1 MKVIESILDVSPYL
15 GGCAAPK
22 SVVHN
27 WNDFENLSENTTG
40 ILVVSNNC
48 NEGTVLDLDPFKS
61 LQYLEIGDDSFK
73 NVTTFNINGLSKLTL
88 IYIGKSSFTLEIAN
102 ALYSFRLLNCNSL
115 INLEIGEYSFSEYTG
130 VIELSNLPSLEN
142 IKIGALNERSSCF
155 SSCYLHIHG

>member
-1 MKVIESILDVSPYL
+1 M
-15 GGCAAPK
+15 GGRAAPK

-40 ILVVSNNC
+40 ILVASNSC
-48 NEGTVLDLDPFKS
+48 NEGTVLDLDLFAS

-73 NVTTFNINGLSKLTL
+73 NVMTFNINGLSKLTL
-88 IYIGKSSFTLEIAN
+88 IYIGKRSFTQEREN

-115 INLEIGEYSFSEYTG
+115 INLEIGQYSFSEYTG
-130 VIELSNLPSLEN
+130 VVELSNLPSLEY
-142 IKIGALNERSSCF
+142 IKIGILEYVSSCF

>member
-1 MKVIESILDVSPYL
+1 M
-15 GGCAAPK
+15 GGRAAPK

-40 ILVVSNNC
+40 ILVVLNSY

-88 IYIGKSSFTLEIAN
+88 IYIGKSSFTQEREN
-102 ALYSFRLLNCNSL
+102 ALYSFRLLNCDSL
-115 INLEIGEYSFSEYTG
+115 INLEIGQYSFSEYTG
-130 VIELSNLPSLEN
+130 VIELSKSSIAGEYQNRNSGICFFLFFLMLPTHSRLEPHSL
-142 IKIGALNERSSCF
+142 
-155 SSCYLHIHG
+155 

>member
-1 MKVIESILDVSPYL
+1 MIIIESILDVSPYL
-15 GGCAAPK
+15 GGRAAPK

-40 ILVVSNNC
+40 ILVVSNSC

-88 IYIGKSSFTLEIAN
+88 IYIGKSSFTQEREN
-102 ALYSFRLLNCNSL
+102 ALYSFPL
-115 INLEIGEYSFSEYTG
+115 
-130 VIELSNLPSLEN
+130 IEL
-142 IKIGALNERSSCF
+142 RF
-155 SSCYLHIHG
+155 VD